1 MRSVIAI
8 VLLAVSTISL
18 AWGIAEQAL
27 FGDPQTIDVVVET
40 DGTASAIVIHG
51 KDLAAYP
58 GRQTI
63 TVQGGVTAQVGA
75 EAGSG
80 EQVRS
85 SDQVVAVYGRTVD
98 VLAWI
103 NPARHT
109 QIRYDPASMTFFA
122 LPRGGVEQAL
132 PNPLGSDLWL
142 QEYVE
147 AGELSFTSSIPEDV
161 SVAIFTDG
169 VLPAPT
175 VVTISWP
182 LVTATPLTTAAIVV
196 GILSLV
202 AGLFLLATQY
212 FSWRKKRGPR
222 RKLTRRPRPKR
233 ISPRSSR
240 PTSLPERGRRRM
252 GRVALPLGLA
262 VALGVTGCQAPTEQ
276 VSAESS
282 QAPAGELQVQAP
294 YPAVTEVQFS
304 RIMATIAETI
314 QRADEELSVTVLG
327 ERVGDPTLEAR
338 RASYIIR
345 RADQQSGTLL
355 PITASPIRLVL
366 PQQSE
371 GWPRSVFG
379 IIQDEQDVESP
390 SFGVVLRQETP
401 RSPYVLTYAIVLA
414 PEVQLPDLPSARV
427 GSATLSPDSKIIR
440 LSPQDVVAN
449 YATLINEGPES
460 AFAREFSL
468 ATDGLYAAIGP
479 DAEALRQESF
489 GESVE
494 VQWVTSPGEV
504 PPTAFSTADGGALVM
519 GVLSEIE
526 TVKPRQGGAAVNA
539 SVAVRAL
546 TSLPQSVRGFTV
558 ESQIQV
564 LWYVP
569 PVGSDEGIRVLG
581 YTYSLV
587 GAREIDGE

>member
-8 VLLAVSTISL
+8 VLLAISTVSL

-40 DGTASAIVIHG
+40 DGTAPAIVIHG
-51 KDLAAYP
+51 RDLAAYP

-63 TVQGGVTAQVGA
+63 TVQGGVTSQV
-75 EAGSG
+75 EPDQSSG

-98 VLAWI
+98 VLAWL

-109 QIRYDPASMTFFA
+109 QVRFDPTSLEFYA
-122 LPRGGVEQAL
+122 LPRGGTEETL
-132 PNPLGSDLWL
+132 PSPLGSDLWL
-142 QEYVE
+142 QEYSE
-147 AGELSFTSSIPEDV
+147 AAELSFTSSIPEDV
-161 SVAIFTDG
+161 SVVIMTDG
-169 VLPAPT
+169 ALPAPNS
-175 VVTISWP
+175 VTISWP

-196 GILSLV
+196 GILTFV
-202 AGLFLLATQY
+202 AALFLLVTQY
-212 FSWRKKRGPR
+212 FTWRKKRGPR
-222 RKLTRRPRPKR
+222 RRLTRRPRPKR
-233 ISPRSSR
+233 IQARAPRQ
-240 PTSLPERGRRRM
+240 TSVPVRGRRSMR
-252 GRVALPLGLA
+252 RIAIPVAASLTLGIA
-262 VALGVTGCQAPTEQ
+262 GCQAPMDQGVATTSDEPTTD
-276 VSAESS
+276 VS
-282 QAPAGELQVQAP
+282 VQAP

-304 RIMATIAETI
+304 RIMGKIVDTI

-327 ERVGDPTLEAR
+327 ERVAEPSLEAR
-338 RASYIIR
+338 RAAYIIK
-345 RADQQSGTLL
+345 RADPESGTLL
-355 PITASPIRLVL
+355 PLTATPIRLVL

-379 IIQDEQDVESP
+379 IIQDEQDPESP
-390 SFGVVLRQETP
+390 SFGVVLRQENP
-401 RSPYVLTYAIVLA
+401 RSPYLLTYAIVLA

-427 GSATLSPDSKIIR
+427 GAAALAPDSKIIR
-440 LSPQDVVAN
+440 IAPQDVVAH
-449 YATLINEGPES
+449 YAALLNEGPGSE
-460 AFAREFSL
+460 FAADFAL
-468 ATDGLYAAIGP
+468 ATDALYAAVGP

-489 GESVE
+489 GDSVE
-494 VQWVTSPGEV
+494 VQWVTSPGSA
-504 PPTAFSTADGGALVM
+504 PPTAFATADGGALVM
-519 GVLSEIE
+519 GVLNEIE
-526 TVKPRQGGAAVNA
+526 SVKPIQGGAAVNA

-546 TSLPQSVRGFTV
+546 TSLPQSVRGFDV

>member
-27 FGDPQTIDVVVET
+27 FGDPQTVDVVVDT
-40 DGTASAIVIHG
+40 DGTAPAIVIHG
-51 KDLAAYP
+51 TDLAAYP

-63 TVQGGVTAQVGA
+63 TVQGGVTAQGSA
-75 EAGSG
+75 DSAGSN
-80 EQVRS
+80 QVI
-85 SDQVVAVYGRTVD
+85 AVYGRTVD
-98 VLAWI
+98 VLAWM
-103 NPARHT
+103 NPSRHT
-109 QIRYDPASMTFFA
+109 QIRFDEASLTFYA
-122 LPRGGVEQAL
+122 LPRGGVEHTL

-147 AGELSFTSSIPEDV
+147 TGELSFTSSIPEDV
-161 SVAIFTDG
+161 SVVIFTDG
-169 VLPAPT
+169 TLPAPSQ
-175 VVTISWP
+175 VMVSWP
-182 LVTATPLTTAAIVV
+182 LVTATPLSTAAIVV
-196 GILSLV
+196 GALSFV
-202 AGLFLLATQY
+202 AGLFLLLTQY

-233 ISPRSSR
+233 ISPRASR

-252 GRVALPLGLA
+252 RRVALPVLA
-262 VALGVTGCQAPTEQ
+262 TILATGCQAAPQ
-276 VSAESS
+276 A
-282 QAPAGELQVQAP
+282 APADSPETPGVEIEVQAP

-304 RIMATIAETI
+304 RIMARIVETI

-327 ERVGDPTLEAR
+327 ERVAEPTLEAR

-355 PITASPIRLVL
+355 PITATPVRLVL

-427 GSATLSPDSKIIR
+427 GTATLSANSKIIR
-440 LSPQDVVAN
+440 LTPEEVVAH
-449 YATLINEGPES
+449 YAALINEGPQS
-460 AFAREFSL
+460 AYASEFSL
-468 ATDGLYAAIGP
+468 ATDALYAAIGP

-494 VQWVTSPGEV
+494 VQWVTSPDDV
-504 PPTAFSTADGGALVM
+504 PPTAFATADGGALVM

-558 ESQIQV
+558 ESHIQV

-569 PVGSDEGIRVLG
+569 PVGSEEGIRVLG

-587 GAREIDGE
+587 GAREVDGE